1 MSENDEDH
9 TPNPTI
15 AGPVPELPD
24 VDVNYEPVKD
34 LGYTRK
40 IRGMIVR
47 GIASDGIPKD
57 PKMLTVM
64 LSTMKD
70 MDSAALGQMRIKSE
84 EAGQNLQ
91 AQQQALV
98 REYLAQTSGAKP
110 PMREAAGDR
119 EVEIPTLKDD
129 IATRDFVPGELTQ
142 GTINNTFEKFVEVR
156 GDVKLAEV
164 DAPD

>member
-1 MSENDEDH
+1 MNANDEDL
-9 TPNPTI
+9 TPNPI
-15 AGPVPELPD
+15 ISGPVPELPD

-47 GIASDGIPKD
+47 GIAGEGIPKD

-110 PMREAAGDR
+110 PMRADTGGR

-129 IATRDFVPGELTQ
+129 IDTRAFVPGELTQ
-142 GTINNTFEKFVEVR
+142 GTVNSTFENFVQGR